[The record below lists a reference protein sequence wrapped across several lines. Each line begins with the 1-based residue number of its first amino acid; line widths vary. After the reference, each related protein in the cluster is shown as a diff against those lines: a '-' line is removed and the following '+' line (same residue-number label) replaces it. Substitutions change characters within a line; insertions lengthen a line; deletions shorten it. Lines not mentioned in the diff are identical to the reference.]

1 MKTTKTNPDR
11 LALPSRGMILGAMM
25 VAASLGAMNLAFAV
39 DAALAPSP
47 AATPAL
53 NAREAKALYAKG
65 LALLRGTGG
74 TKDAA
79 AAGKLF
85 QEAAQAG
92 SPEAQAALGY
102 LYSLGHGVPQDEDL
116 AIKYLR
122 MAAAQKLTSAQHNLA
137 IMLLRKDA
145 AANETEAIALL
156 SDAADRGFLPS
167 QIELGETYFDGKWT
181 IKPDP
186 DKAFH
191 FMQLAAARGNASAAN
206 YLGVMYNTGSGVTLD
221 KAQAA
226 QWFEKAARQGEPK
239 ALVNLGRSY
248 ASGSGVEKN
257 LGTAYAL
264 FKLGDEIRRGSVGI
278 ELTEMAHNLT
288 PEQREAAVKVMDS
301 YRESAGVTAPSI
313 KETTP

>member
-1 MKTTKTNPDR
+1 MKTTQTNLDPQV
-11 LALPSRGMILGAMM
+11 LPSRGIILSAMM
-25 VAASLGAMNLAFAV
+25 AVASLGPMTLAFAV
-39 DAALAPSP
+39 DASPVPSP
-47 AATPAL
+47 AASPAL
-53 NAREAKALYAKG
+53 DAHGAKALYAKG

-102 LYSLGHGVPQDEDL
+102 LYSVGQGMPKDEDL

-122 MAAAQKLTSAQHNLA
+122 MASAQKLASAQHNLA

-145 AANETEAIALL
+145 AANEAEAIVLL

-206 YLGVMYNTGSGVTLD
+206 YLGVMYNTGSGVTMD

-226 QWFEKAARQGEPK
+226 QWFEKAARQGEAK
-239 ALVNLGRSY
+239 ALVNLGRCY

-257 LGTAYAL
+257 LVTAYAL
-264 FKLGDEIRRGSVGI
+264 FKLGNEIRTGSIGI
-278 ELTEMAHNLT
+278 ELTEMEHNLT
-288 PEQREAAVKVMDS
+288 PEQRQEAVKVMGS
-301 YRESAGVTAPSI
+301 YRESAGVTAPSV
-313 KETTP
+313 KEIAL